1 MPKEV
6 RVEAARAVPPQVVEA
21 LSKSNEL
28 ATSYEREAKS
38 ARLIGD
44 SRASDD
50 LLRRALEVRSRA
62 ASLAEP
68 LIEGEDAPCK
78 APQLDFRRSLG
89 RLHLSCGIVAIRL
102 GDWSTARE
110 HGLRALQFDKR
121 LKKRVLSLLVT
132 ADVAE
137 LKE

>member
-1 MPKEV
+1 MPKDV

-21 LSKSNEL
+21 LSELNAL
-28 ATSYEREAKS
+28 ATSYERESKS
-38 ARLIGD
+38 ARLVGD

-62 ASLAEP
+62 ASLAES
-68 LIEGEDAPCK
+68 LIEGEDAPFR

-89 RLHLSCGIVAIRL
+89 RLHLTCGIVAIRL

-110 HGLRALQFDKR
+110 YGLRALQFDKR
-121 LKKRVLSLLVT
+121 LKQRVLSLLAA
-132 ADVAE
+132 ADMAE